1 MSTAREPPAR
11 LRRGRCRLRA
21 QMAAAGWVAA
31 GPLGYLFLMW
41 MERNIMPQAAA
52 RCAAALRLAGLAA
65 SFLPARGS
73 RGLLVF
79 WWVYCRPGCLSR
91 QLSRADQ
98 PLFFFSIF
106 LCSKLAVTTK
116 ITLDQVLGC
125 AL

>member
-1 MSTAREPPAR
+1 MTAPMEPLGGRRVSIAREPPAR

-65 SFLPARGS
+65 SLLPARGS

-79 WWVYCRPGCLSR
+79 GGCIAGGFLEPPPQPSRPALI
-91 QLSRADQ
+91 
-98 PLFFFSIF
+98 PLLYIP
-106 LCSKLAVTTK
+106 LQQAGG
-116 ITLDQVLGC
+116 DD
-125 AL
+125 